1 MSAKGCASI
10 ACLMGLLVPAS
21 AGWTD
26 TFELPL
32 DGLLGHYTT
41 DASVGSSGKTC
52 AYDCGTAF
60 LEVQEVRIRIAGTF
74 YGGLWARDFPFGAL
88 LDEVTAPGFYSVLY
102 PEGGISGVDVVALD
116 CSGAFDVE
124 VVYDEIAAYELER
137 VKQGWGEVSLSINT
151 PLFCDEYPYE
161 YPYELVE
168 HATGDVTQ
176 ATLIFEGTPV
186 PAPAAMA
193 LLGMGALA
201 VARRRKPA
209 GPGGSR

>member
-1 MSAKGCASI
+1 MYAKGCASI

-41 DASVGSSGKTC
+41 DASAGSSGKKC

-74 YGGLWARDFPFGAL
+74 YGGLWARGLPFGTGV
-88 LDEVTAPGFYSVLY
+88 DNVTAPGFFSVLY

-116 CSGAFDVE
+116 CSGAFDGE
-124 VVYDEIAAYELER
+124 AVYDQIAAYELER
-137 VKQGWGEVSLSINT
+137 VKQGWGEVSWSINA
-151 PLFCDEYPYE
+151 PLFLYPE
-161 YPYELVE
+161 EPYELVE

-186 PAPAAMA
+186 PAPAVMV

-201 VARRRKPA
+201 VTRRRRRA
-209 GPGGSR
+209 FRGRSR

>member
-1 MSAKGCASI
+1 MYAKGCASI
-10 ACLMGLLVPAS
+10 ACLMALLVPAS
-21 AGWTD
+21 AGRTD

-41 DASVGSSGKTC
+41 DASAGVLGKTC

-74 YGGLWARDFPFGAL
+74 YGGLWEPESPFGVL
-88 LDEVTAPGFYSVLY
+88 LDGVTAPGFYSVLY
-102 PEGGISGVDVVALD
+102 PEAVGPGVSVVALD

-124 VVYDEIAAYELER
+124 AVYDHISILDWER
-137 VKQGWGEVSLSINT
+137 VKQGWGEVSLGINA
-151 PLFCDEYPYE
+151 PLFLDPED
-161 YPYELVE
+161 PYELVE

-186 PAPAAMA
+186 PAPAVMA

-209 GPGGSR
+209 GPGRSR